1 MAKSNIS
8 SLQNFNCRINLC
20 GPAEFLPR
28 EDSIPKNCYIMDIDE
43 AIKSSD
49 VFMLLRVQHER
60 HGLYEF
66 NVENYNKEYGLN
78 LERVKQ
84 TKPDAIIMHPG
95 PINRGVEIDSNLADS
110 KRSVILNQV
119 NNGVFVRMAVLHL
132 CHSYYK
138 SKKIS
143 LPA

>member
-95 PINRGVEIDSNLADS
+95 PFNREVEITSEL
-110 KRSVILNQV
+110 V
-119 NNGVFVRMAVLHL
+119 NHPKSRIFKQKENGVYTRMAILEWIL
-132 CHSYYK
+132 
-138 SKKIS
+138 
-143 LPA
+143 L